1 MSAEWRIIRKVQRNG
16 DREAADALVRL
27 YYPEI
32 YRYVLKQTSD
42 KQVALDL
49 TQSIFISMLQSIAN
63 FQKKQASFRT
73 WLYRIAT
80 NKTIDYYRSRA
91 RESKYRDWH
100 GDYDIAEEPGFA
112 DALELKSFAASLQ
125 TYLDTMDV
133 RSQQIL
139 RLKVYGEY
147 TFHEIAGLLA
157 LPESTV
163 KSKYFRLIK
172 KLREAF
178 QDEWS

>member
-1 MSAEWRIIRKVQRNG
+1 M
-16 DREAADALVRL
+16 

-42 KQVALDL
+42 KEVALDL

-91 RESKYRDWH
+91 REYKYRDWRE
-100 GDYDIAEEPGFA
+100 DYDIAEEPGFD
-112 DALELKSFAASLQ
+112 DAYEWKTLAASLHAYMH
-125 TYLDTMDV
+125 TFDV

-147 TFHEIAGLLA
+147 TFGEIAGLLA

-172 KLREAF
+172 KVREAF
-178 QDEWS
+178 QDEWSQP